1 MYRNFILT
9 SNCIFVCN
17 FSETKNLPFYFQ
29 SNDECNHNCLDFWPY
44 QPKDHHFGNED
55 EDQVSSETGGSK
67 LNSPILPDYS
77 GEGDTVVQNSGLND
91 TFTVSSV
98 DSSFDR
104 LSVSDISSKSTDSLL
119 ILTPVSSEVI
129 NRPDLPLFERQNNF
143 RGEVRPSLS
152 ELSVNQN
159 LELEN
164 KFSSTSIET
173 VIEGERPRPKREFEE
188 GYPLERKDSSQLN
201 FGLIDIIVKSSISK
215 MMPHFLKYIPTDV
228 RKNTLVPICLHNEVH
243 QSEWWELQN
252 SLNRHTFGTAPHATS
267 SETTVQERKRSSRK
281 TSKKRLKRLFMC
293 TAAQDSPMKPR
304 KIEELP
310 LHNEETCFKSA
321 ETADSLT
328 QPESELPALDSNRF
342 NPESNE
348 RHIKISC
355 KKDVL
360 FTATLY
366 TPIPEDPNYNL
377 CHFQA
382 DMALTA
388 MMAFFHPW
396 SEIQCVL
403 GSEFALEIWPNSC
416 TKVSRCAPK
425 FARSVRMCE
434 FKAILVVCED
444 AACLFRH
451 RGIGFLSSVAAALS
465 IEAKHLLVLV
475 REGSTCLDK
484 TVKV

>member
-1 MYRNFILT
+1 MFL
-9 SNCIFVCN
+9 C
-17 FSETKNLPFYFQ
+17 ETENLLIYFQ
-29 SNDECNHNCLDFWPY
+29 SDDECNHNCLDFWPY
-44 QPKDHHFGNED
+44 QPKDNHFENED
-55 EDQVSSETGGSK
+55 EDQVSSETEGSK
-67 LNSPILPDYS
+67 LNSPILPDSS
-77 GEGDTVVQNSGLND
+77 GEGDTALQNNGLND
-91 TFTVSSV
+91 TLSVSSV
-98 DSSFDR
+98 DSSFER

-129 NRPDLPLFERQNNF
+129 TRPDLPLFERQNNF
-143 RGEVRPSLS
+143 RVEVRPSLS
-152 ELSVNQN
+152 ELSVNHN

-173 VIEGERPRPKREFEE
+173 VIEGKRPRSKREFEE
-188 GYPLERKDSSQLN
+188 GYPLERKDSSQLH

-215 MMPHFLKYIPTDV
+215 MMTHFLKYIPIDV

-252 SLNRHTFGTAPHATS
+252 SLNRHTFGIAPHATS
-267 SETTVQERKRSSRK
+267 SETTVQERKKSNRK

-304 KIEELP
+304 KIENLP
-310 LHNEETCFKSA
+310 LHNEETCFKST

-348 RHIKISC
+348 RHIKVSC
-355 KKDVL
+355 KKDAL

-366 TPIPEDPNYNL
+366 TPIPEDPNYSL

-382 DMALTA
+382 DMALTS

-396 SEIQCVL
+396 SEIQCIWVSSL
-403 GSEFALEIWPNSC
+403 RSKFAELLHEGLAL
-416 TKVSRCAPK
+416 RPK

-451 RGIGFLSSVAAALS
+451 RGMGFLSSVAAALS

>member
-1 MYRNFILT
+1 MSI
-9 SNCIFVCN
+9 
-17 FSETKNLPFYFQ
+17 FQ
-29 SNDECNHNCLDFWPY
+29 SDDECNRDCLDFSPY
-44 QPKDHHFGNED
+44 QRKDDHFENGVQNQITSDTE
-55 EDQVSSETGGSK
+55 GSK
-67 LNSPILPDYS
+67 QNSPVLS
-77 GEGDTVVQNSGLND
+77 GEGDTVIQNSGLND
-91 TFTVSSV
+91 TFSVSSV
-98 DSSFDR
+98 DSSFER
-104 LSVSDISSKSTDSLL
+104 LSVSDISAKSTDSLL
-119 ILTPVSSEVI
+119 VLTPVSSEVI
-129 NRPDLPLFERQNNF
+129 TRPDLPLFERQSNF
-143 RGEVRPSLS
+143 RIEVRPSLS
-152 ELSVNQN
+152 EVSLNQN
-159 LELEN
+159 IEVEN
-164 KFSSTSIET
+164 KFSSTSVET
-173 VIEGERPRPKREFEE
+173 VIEGNRPRSKRELEE
-188 GYPLERKDSSQLN
+188 GYCPIERKDNCQLN
-201 FGLIDIIVKSSISK
+201 FGLIDIIIKSSISK
-215 MMPHFLKYIPTDV
+215 MMPHFLKYIPIDV

-267 SETTVQERKRSSRK
+267 SETTVQERKKGSRK

-304 KIEELP
+304 RIEELP

-328 QPESELPALDSNRF
+328 QPESELPPLDSNRF
-342 NPESNE
+342 STESNE
-348 RHIKISC
+348 RYIKIC
-355 KKDVL
+355 CTKDVL

-366 TPIPEDPNYNL
+366 TQIPEDPNYNM

-396 SEIQCVL
+396 SEIQCVWVPSL
-403 GSEFALEIWPNSC
+403 RSKFAELLHEGLAL
-416 TKVSRCAPK
+416 RPK

-451 RGIGFLSSVAAALS
+451 RGMGFLSSLAAALS